1 MKLAHRLLSLVL
13 ALAMTATLLPASPV
27 FAAETSSVAAAES
40 ASVGTVTGF
49 GTLETQEIALAEK
62 IDLDTL
68 LSSMPSTLPVYL
80 DDSDEVTEI
89 PVTWYCLDDY
99 ETSNDYYFQFSPSWD
114 TAAYPLLDGLDVELD
129 APYIAV
135 YLVQAT
141 AMASSSTTTVTGN
154 SNETTI
160 FTYLTGTMGLNTAAA
175 CGIMANMYAE
185 SSFKPTAS
193 CTDSNGLTSYGLC
206 QWNGS
211 RYTNLKNWCSSNGY
225 SYKTVTGQLNFLA
238 YELSTST
245 YNYILKYLQGVSNSA
260 SGAYDAGYY
269 WCYYFEQPA
278 NKTTQSKTRGNLA
291 KNTYWPVYSALV
303 SSSSS
308 SSSSNSSSSASA
320 PVLSDYTTPG
330 TSMTYGTLFT
340 LKGTIT
346 ASSAITSVTAGV
358 YNSSGKAV
366 TSASAT
372 PNSTTFNVYELDE
385 DVLFSQVPVGSY
397 TYVIEATV
405 DGTTYTV
412 LDYSFKVTARKLSN
426 ATISSIN
433 ARYTYTGSKIKPTP
447 KVKYSGTTLT
457 KGTDYTVSY
466 SNNKS
471 VGTATITIK
480 GTGNYTGSVKKT
492 FKIVPKKVSNLAV
505 KSSSSKKITV
515 TWTALK
521 SVRGY
526 QIQYSTSS
534 DFSNAKTVT
543 VVGTSNKKKVIS
555 GLKSGKTYYVRIRS
569 YSKVSGTN
577 YYSFYSSKVKIK
589 VK

>member
-1 MKLAHRLLSLVL
+1 MKAAHRLLSFVL
-13 ALAMTATLLPASPV
+13 ALSMTVTLLPVSPV
-27 FAAETSSVAAAES
+27 LAAETSSVAAAES
-40 ASVGTVTGF
+40 TAAGTVTGF
-49 GTLETQEIALAEK
+49 GELETQEIALAEK
-62 IDLDTL
+62 IDLDAL
-68 LSSMPSTLPVYL
+68 LESMPSTLPVYL
-80 DDSDEVTEI
+80 DNSSEVTEI

-114 TAAYPLLDGLDVELD
+114 TDAYPLLDGLDVEVD

-135 YLVQAT
+135 YLAGVT
-141 AMASSSTTTVTGN
+141 AMSSSSSTVSGN

-175 CGIMANMYAE
+175 CGILANMYAE
-185 SSFKPTAS
+185 SAFKPTSS

-211 RYTNLKNWCSSNGY
+211 RYTKLKSWCNSNGY
-225 SYKTVTGQLNFLA
+225 NYKTVTGQLHFLS

-260 SGAYDAGYY
+260 SGAYNAGYY

-278 NKTTQSKTRGNLA
+278 NTTTQSKTRGNLA
-291 KNTYWPVYSALV
+291 KNSYWPFYSALV
-303 SSSSS
+303 SA
-308 SSSSNSSSSASA
+308 SNSSASSASA

-372 PNSTTFNVYELDE
+372 PNSTAFDVYELDE

-397 TYVIEATV
+397 TYVIKATV
-405 DGTTYTV
+405 GGTTYTV

-426 ATISSIN
+426 ATISSID
-433 ARYTYTGSKIKPTP
+433 ARYTYTGSSIKPTP

-457 KGTDYTVSY
+457 KGTDYTLSY
-466 SNNKS
+466 SSNKS

-480 GTGNYTGSVKKT
+480 GTGNYTGTVKKT
-492 FKIVPKKVSNLAV
+492 FKIVPKKVSNLKV

-543 VVGTSNKKKVIS
+543 VVGTTNKKKVIS
-555 GLKSGKTYYVRIRS
+555 SLKSGKTYYVRIRS
-569 YSKVSGTN
+569 YCKVSGTN

>member
-1 MKLAHRLLSLVL
+1 MKLAHRLLSLAL

-27 FAAETSSVAAAES
+27 LAAETSSVAAAES

-80 DDSDEVTEI
+80 DEGDEVTEI

-114 TAAYPLLDGLDVELD
+114 TDAYPLLDGLDVELD

-225 SYKTVTGQLNFLA
+225 SYKTVAGQLNFLA

-346 ASSAITSVTAGV
+346 ASSTITSVTAGV

-372 PNSTTFNVYELDE
+372 PNSTTFDVYELDE

-412 LDYSFKVTARKLSN
+412 LNYSFKVTARKLSN

-447 KVKYSGTTLT
+447 KVKYSGTTLI